1 MRSSS
6 IKSLVITAATVAAIT
21 LTTVPVDARPAQS
34 TQPVASAPRTR
45 DDGPVARIKRL
56 YRFIGTL
63 LNSTL
68 SVPLPAPATATT
80 TSGTSDPG
88 SDS

>member
-34 TQPVASAPRTR
+34 TRTTASAPRTR

-56 YRFIGTL
+56 YNRFIGTL
-63 LNSTL
+63 LNSTM
-68 SVPLPAPATATT
+68 SVPIPAPTATAP
-80 TSGTSDPG
+80 SSIPDPG